1 VGAICK
7 YRDQGKY
14 KLHGFVLMPDHF
26 HVLLTP
32 GPEVTIE
39 RAVQLVKGG
48 SARQIGLLLDYK
60 FPIWQRG
67 FSDHRIRD
75 WQDYQTHMRYLEQ
88 NPAKRR
94 LVASAAE
101 YRWSSM
107 SGDYVMD
114 DVPQGLKLPG
124 GVGERHG

>member
-1 VGAICK
+1 
-7 YRDQGKY
+7 
-14 KLHGFVLMPDHF
+14 
-26 HVLLTP
+26 LTP

-39 RAVQLVKGG
+39 RALQLAKGG
-48 SARQIGLLLDYK
+48 SARQIGLLFDYN

-101 YRWSSM
+101 YRSSSM
-107 SGDYVMD
+107 SGDYVMG
-114 DVPQGLKLPG
+114 DVPQGLKTLYG
-124 GVGERHG
+124 AGERHG